1 MSRRAV
7 YPGSFD
13 PITNGHLDIIKR
25 ASRIYDE
32 VIVAVLINT
41 TKGGLFSI
49 EERVSFIEEEIKDLP
64 NVKVESFVGLLVDYC
79 KENDINVIVRG
90 LRALSDYEYEMQI
103 AHMNRILDD
112 NIETVFLMAS
122 SKYSFISSSIVK
134 EVVRFGGDITSIVPQ
149 KVLRRLHEEYSEV

>member
-1 MSRRAV
+1 MKKAI

-25 ASRIYDE
+25 AAKIFDE

-41 TKGGLFSI
+41 TKQGLFSV
-49 EERVSFIEEEIKDLP
+49 EERVAFIENEIKDLP
-64 NVKVESFVGLLVDYC
+64 NVRVESFVGLLVNYC
-79 KENDINVIVRG
+79 EDNNVNVIIRG

-103 AHMNRILDD
+103 AQMNRILDD

-134 EVVRFGGDITSIVPQ
+134 EVVRFGGNIDSIVPQ
-149 KVLRRLHEEYSEV
+149 AVLEKMHEKYSEV